1 MFQKSGSQAVAE
13 QPIPGSN
20 VRPADILLSG
30 WGAKPLAVGFTV
42 VTPGRQSSVSSCT
55 SSTATSIMDQATRA
69 KLNKSRAPCNTD
81 NWDFEPFVADTYGTL
96 SSDARA
102 MIRHLINRRHQRFE
116 PLTPAETGRAFW
128 STLTGAVVSRAA
140 MQLNRHAL
148 IDRPLGMAFD
158 GLDLLTGR
166 SATTRQSTS
175 STTAIATQQ
184 SDMGTEST
192 KLPSQQCVNDVFM
205 QVAGD
210 DETEGAPAT
219 NTFLGTDDATALS
232 LPPKRPNTAW
242 QPFINATTRYT
253 EAKTAKITQKL
264 HICVRSAKGGEAV
277 PIFHC
282 TTRNH
287 RGSEEHHASYL
298 QHQHALLQLRL

>member
-1 MFQKSGSQAVAE
+1 
-13 QPIPGSN
+13 
-20 VRPADILLSG
+20 
-30 WGAKPLAVGFTV
+30 
-42 VTPGRQSSVSSCT
+42 
-55 SSTATSIMDQATRA
+55 MDQATCA

-140 MQLNRHAL
+140 MRLNRHAL

-205 QVAGD
+205 QVTSD
-210 DETEGAPAT
+210 NETEGAPAT

-232 LPPKRPNTAW
+232 LPPKRPKHSMATLHRCN
-242 QPFINATTRYT
+242 NALHRSKDRKDHT
-253 EAKTAKITQKL
+253 KTAHLCAVRQGGRGRAYFSLHHTQPSR
-264 HICVRSAKGGEAV
+264 I
-277 PIFHC
+277 
-282 TTRNH
+282 
-287 RGSEEHHASYL
+287 
-298 QHQHALLQLRL
+298 